1 MQQTESYKFNL
12 IESSD
17 TFSPAPLNENMEK
30 VEAQLDAEAQARAEA
45 VADLDERL
53 QVFEVHQITYGVYS
67 GNDGKAQEVSVGF
80 TPKLVFIQGINNS
93 GSSIMIIAGTE
104 KAGYAKIVE
113 NGFQIPTLSGYIIN
127 LYNCEY
133 AYIAFA

>member
-1 MQQTESYKFNL
+1 MQQTETYKFNL

-67 GNDGKAQEVSVGF
+67 GNDGKAQEISVGF
-80 TPKLVFIQGINNS
+80 TPKLVFIQGMNDNT
-93 GSSIMIIAGTE
+93 SSIMIVAGMETVN
-104 KAGYAKIVE
+104 YAKIVE
-113 NGFQIPTLSGYIIN
+113 NGFQIPTLTNYVIN
-127 LYNCEY
+127 LYNRQY
-133 AYIAFA
+133 VYIAFA